1 MHTPLSGNSAPPLQR
16 VTAPVGMKSPLHHHY
31 HSTGGGGIPGRHT
44 LPLFSPLTPE
54 REEALRAKGRQLLD
68 EHHREVAEK
77 GLPYAADEMAVLQAR
92 GRELLRTAREAAA
105 ANGGH
110 HVPAPMLSAAA
121 RMAAATAHLS
131 TLHTGAPSVGVDGD
145 RSGTASSTL
154 ASTQLAHP
162 TAVVPYPDIAKPTA
176 TAEAEVPAG
185 PDKLTS
191 VDVTAMPS
199 PSLPSKTQELLA
211 AVQRLPR
218 VVEEQQAQ
226 LHEQTSSAPVASE
239 EFLSKSQVDTLRQ
252 TLIQQFNEHMAQCE
266 RANQAYWA
274 QVSSQH
280 EKQLSAL
287 RLECAAH
294 ERRAA
299 TAEAAAQT
307 QQLQRNSETEAN
319 ANTANARM
327 LDISLLEEELQLARQ
342 QHINAEAAKKA
353 VEAEAAALRDTLRV
367 QSARLSELEHRFSYV
382 DSKLPAVQ
390 EEADQAVQAIQGQL
404 DDTRRRIA
412 ELEAANAELLDANAE
427 LRAARESDCGAAN
440 PFADAEADG
449 ELDAARRRIAELEA
463 ANAEL
468 LDANAE
474 LRAARESDCGAA
486 NPFADAEDDGE
497 LDAARRRIAELEA
510 ANAELLD
517 ANAELRAARESDCG
531 AANPFADAEDDGE
544 LDAARRRIAELEAAN
559 AELLDANAELRA
571 AREGDCGAA
580 NPFADAEDDG
590 ELDAA
595 RRRIAELE
603 AANAE
608 LLDANAEL
616 RAARESDC
624 GAANPFADAEAD
636 GELDAARRRIAE
648 LEAANAEL
656 LDANAELR
664 AARESDCGA
673 ANPFA
678 DAEDDG
684 ELDAARRR
692 IAELEAANA
701 ELLDAN
707 AELRAARESDCGA
720 ANPFADAEADGEL
733 DAARRRIAELE
744 AANAELLDANAEL
757 RAARESDCG
766 AANPFADAEADGELD
781 AARRRIAEL
790 EAANAELLDA
800 NAELRAAREGDCGA
814 ANPFA
819 DAEDDGE
826 LDAARRRIAELEAA
840 NAELLD
846 ANAELRAAREGDCG
860 AANPFADAE
869 DDGELD
875 AARRRIAELEAA
887 NAELLDAN
895 AELRAAREGD
905 CGAANPFADA
915 EDDGELDAAR
925 RRIAE
930 LEAANAELL
939 DANAELRAARESDC
953 GAANP
958 FADAED
964 DGELDAA
971 RRRIAELEAAN
982 AELLDANA
990 ELRAARESDCGA
1002 ANPFADAEADGELDA
1017 ARRRIAEL
1025 EAANAELLDANAE
1038 LRAARESD
1046 CGAANP
1052 FADAEDDGELD
1063 AARRRIAE
1071 LEAANAE
1078 LLDANAELRAAR
1090 ESDCGAANPFA
1101 DAEDDGELDA
1111 ARRRIAELEA
1121 ANAELLDANA
1131 ELRAARESDCGAA
1144 NPFADAEDDGE
1155 LDAARRRIAELEA
1168 ANAELLDANA
1178 ELRAA
1183 REGDC
1188 GAANPFA
1195 DAEDDGE
1202 LDAARRRIAELE
1214 AANAEL
1220 LDANAELRAARESD
1234 CGAAKAADGELE
1246 ALRQYVADLEDS
1258 LAEAAGD
1265 LERLQ
1270 EDVEEKS
1277 RLIQALRAGEAALSF
1292 LPADFTGNASSSRW
1306 NAAQAS
1312 EGVHS
1317 GLEEHMS
1324 GNSADLVRALRAR
1337 VADLTHELQKTCRQ
1351 QEHLSVSAMVPGM
1364 EALGRQYAD
1373 VERRLALAEEANA
1386 ALEDEVQQLRGQAP
1400 GMSCGWMPEEQGR
1413 FAEAGGQIS
1422 CFPDST
1428 ARTATMATA
1437 SASLVKCLYSSSDG
1451 VEASGDRN
1459 ASNTFVA
1466 LESAAGIALGRV
1478 QPAAVVEGMPTAA
1491 EAEFGD
1497 EGDDD
1502 SHNTPHTLASYH
1514 MGCDRQVFQGER
1526 ADAVTVSRKGDAA
1539 GRVFGADAEEKEC
1552 RGAASSCML
1561 LPAGD
1566 EDPEV
1571 PEAVSAGRDDDVD
1584 FNDSRLG
1591 SRDIDVDGD
1600 EDDDNTAEWDVSVS
1614 TRAAASHGLQTAYT
1628 AAIEGKV
1635 DDSGAAMQKLG
1646 RQYADAQ
1653 HRLYRSEEAR
1663 QSLEAEVVELR
1674 EMVEELRAA
1683 LARQPRQLSLAAR
1696 VNGDVGGDAETC
1708 TITTSFASSVPTAV
1722 RERPTKHDSRD
1733 QGASSPT
1740 APSSGSADDDV
1751 ESGSLSSAH
1760 LSEQG
1765 VSVTTTAAPAHDD
1778 DPRTFQYPL
1787 ATAASEDTAALRERI
1802 ADLEARLREIEA
1814 QHEEELQAIAEA
1826 AADRITAMEQQYADD
1841 MEATRKAAVTAEEE
1855 CRGQQEITAS
1865 LMARV
1870 TQLTEA
1876 LADAQTTHAAELQTL
1891 REEHEA
1897 LLRQRLSGQE
1907 DSLEVAIEKLEERHQ
1922 DHLRV
1927 LTSFGEPGDDGAAS
1941 KGGTPGS
1948 SLSPQ
1953 EAAQYWKAQHT
1964 ALLKRF
1970 GQLQREY
1977 GAFSR
1982 DIGALQ
1988 RRANQRDAMRQEQD
2002 RSRTM
2007 REATAQQLTTLHR
2020 RLEAMSKVVDAAQ
2033 ADAQARSEEL
2043 RDFTARHS
2051 ETEAALCAEVSSLRS
2066 QVQSARDELAR
2077 ANNLNG
2083 ELSELLQQGATSVET
2098 ALQDRDAQC
2107 AALGQQ
2113 VQQLKLQLAAAGDR
2127 LADQQAALHEQ
2138 RVSSDALQQRL
2149 VELEEEKRAAEAQLR
2164 GVRRDIEERERAAI
2178 SAADR
2183 GSRDAEQARAAAQE
2197 AMARQNAAHAQEI
2210 AALHRELD
2218 DLRSELEVAQTVAA
2232 TVPLEA
2238 QHHQRDLGT
2247 VRDRLAEALRSQ
2259 QELQQQ
2265 LNRSRVEVERQR
2277 LLMRGGCGTGANAS
2291 DTGEYEG
2298 GVRGGAPASD
2308 ARLNTLLHRSE
2319 ELEEKLR
2326 ETTVE
2331 RDGLQQER
2339 DRLSMQVKS
2348 AARVAEVKEQATRRQ
2363 EAELRSARSQIA
2375 AFRVDLAQRV
2385 QSNHALQLEMD
2396 HLQERLADTTRV
2408 YEELKGR
2415 YSVIAS
2421 QSGMQ
2426 EHAVALLMAKA
2437 VTIPRALEEYEEA
2450 MFSAYHAILQAA
2462 SKDRRHL
2469 YDRCDRI
2476 EKAASEAMAEAEA
2489 QSHAYEVAIADAQ
2502 EEQQQ
2507 MKEIIERL
2515 HRALQRA
2522 EEEKDAAVAAA
2533 TEARAELEAT
2543 QRQAREDVFNAQR
2556 DLQGA
2561 ELQHADT
2568 LHSLSLLQDEMAN
2581 TAALIKNQKKRYEQ
2595 REAELME
2602 EVALLQAE
2610 LETRKSSA
2618 RQLQLTK
2625 DESCAEL
2632 QDAVDEA
2639 VQARD
2644 RAVHEAQALQAQ
2656 LARVLPRLAQLEDE
2670 QAQRTADL
2678 MDTAQQLSAL
2688 HKKTTS
2694 TENVSRKHI
2703 EELNQ
2708 TLQELLQAHVA
2719 LQRTHTFTEATADRL
2734 KSQLTDVTEELQ
2746 RTAAKASQQ
2755 EEELAAVRAR
2765 LHEVETHT
2773 SSVIADDQARLQDSE
2788 RRLNELEQRNTA
2800 LQQECKKLQECL
2812 QSLRIEHDRTVD
2824 ALQQKSEAMAAQGQQ
2839 VNAQLQLLRERVA
2852 TLEAERQELMS
2863 SEQAVTASRDLCQRE
2878 ILSLEH
2884 QVEHL
2889 QRHLDT
2895 SNGHNERLNQEVVQ
2909 LKSEHAAEVDRLREA
2924 MTDAQKELN
2933 RCRQLLA
2940 KAEARQMEQESTNYS
2955 LSTEVSAVQ
2964 EELKAARA
2972 QAEKAMQQCRKAK
2985 AEQEEMVTL
2994 LQSQMAQLHEELRG
3008 KQEQLRVL
3016 ENTSA
3021 HQQDILNALRQDIVE
3036 AEESLKRT
3044 RRELLN
3050 QQEAAAAAKEH
3061 HRRDRYELQAKLNDA
3076 EDAMAEMT
3084 RSQEQYRQRMT
3095 TKLEL
3100 YEVAEEALRGEVTDL
3115 RADVARL
3122 EEALATKTHDKAAA
3136 ETHQSRQAQF
3146 IKAAES
3152 ELQSLRAQTAHD
3164 MEEITN
3170 LKLQV
3175 QQRTAELDRCRR
3187 ETAAQLGSERL
3198 RWESEHTAA
3207 RDALEE
3213 ALRQEQQASKEARE
3227 ARERALTL
3235 LDCKQKAVCSMEDEC
3250 RAMREQLRQ
3259 LRRSLDAAQHQLTSL
3274 EGMAKDTADDLG
3286 MTLED
3291 LLGGEGSAL
3300 VDAAPHPHDTFAY
3313 STVNGAPAAVSATAV
3328 QSVMDELQ
3336 RRLHIFTFAAH
3347 AFDSEDDQVTEL
3359 RKALERHEDVVQLLA
3374 EACTGGSMSVAS
3386 SATPLRT
3393 GRVAASEAPPGLNST
3408 PAPRSPRTAA
3418 SSGADRGGTSASTAP
3433 PHAVLTAVQRGLM
3446 QHIGQASST
3455 YVHRVEDH
3463 LRTAQQMLRCV
3474 MMAIGSHEIALP
3486 PASHPS
3492 TAALSSRHRLHVAA
3506 TVAELHRRTAA
3517 LTRAA
3522 ERTLGFLVQC
3532 GGGVAAAER
3541 SWTHSHMGNIVQEQ
3555 LQELRRLFSEAERY
3569 VLVPFNELL
3578 CAPDSTG
3585 AWPAVATTAGEDRG
3599 AGGQPLHKS
3608 CFHTER
3614 SQLVKLPGPDTAFAT
3629 TAASPERPSPSTTRT
3644 SGAASVQEVTV
3655 AALSPIKRD
3664 DGAHQWF

>member
-1 MHTPLSGNSAPPLQR
+1 MHTSLSGNSAPPLQR
-16 VTAPVGMKSPLHHHY
+16 VTAPVGMKSPSHHHY
-31 HSTGGGGIPGRHT
+31 HSTGGGGIPVGHT
-44 LPLFSPLTPE
+44 LPLFSLLTPE

-77 GLPYAADEMAVLQAR
+77 GLPYAAEEMAALQAR

-145 RSGTASSTL
+145 RSGAASSAS

-162 TAVVPYPDIAKPTA
+162 TAVMSYPDIAKSTA
-176 TAEAEVPAG
+176 TAEGEVPSG

-191 VDVTAMPS
+191 VDATAIPS

-211 AVQRLPR
+211 AVQHLPR
-218 VVEEQQAQ
+218 VVAEQQGQ
-226 LHEQTSSAPVASE
+226 LHKQTSSAPVASGD
-239 EFLSKSQVDTLRQ
+239 FLSKSQVDALRQ
-252 TLIQQFNEHMAQCE
+252 TLIQQFNEHMSQCE

-307 QQLQRNSETEAN
+307 QQLQRDSETEAN
-319 ANTANARM
+319 ANTANALR
-327 LDISLLEEELQLARQ
+327 LDISRLEEELQLARQ
-342 QHINAEAAKKA
+342 QHIDAEAAKQA

-367 QSARLSELEHRFSYV
+367 QSARLSELEQRTSYV
-382 DSKLPAVQ
+382 DSQLPAVQ
-390 EEADQAVQAIQGQL
+390 EKADQAVRAIQGQL
-404 DDTRRRIA
+404 DDARRRIVELIAELEAANAELLDANAELRAARESDCGAANPFADARESDCGAANPFADAEGDGELDVARRRIAELEAELEAANAELLDANAELRAARESDCGAANPFADAEESDCGAANPFADAEGDGELDVARRRIAELEAELEAANAELLDANAELRAARESDCGAANPFADAEGDGELDVARRRIA

-440 PFADAEADG
+440 PFADAEGDG

-486 NPFADAEDDGE
+486 NPFADAEGDGE
-497 LDAARRRIAELEA
+497 LDVARRRIVELEA
-510 ANAELLD
+510 

-531 AANPFADAEDDGE
+531 AANPFADAEGDGE
-544 LDAARRRIAELEAAN
+544 LDVARRRIAELEA
-559 AELLDANAELRA
+559 
-571 AREGDCGAA
+571 
-580 NPFADAEDDG
+580 
-590 ELDAA
+590 
-595 RRRIAELE
+595 
-603 AANAE
+603 
-608 LLDANAEL
+608 ANAEL

-624 GAANPFADAEAD
+624 GAANPFADAEGD
-636 GELDAARRRIAE
+636 GELDVARRRIVE
-648 LEAANAEL
+648 LEA
-656 LDANAELR
+656 
-664 AARESDCGA
+664 
-673 ANPFA
+673 
-678 DAEDDG
+678 
-684 ELDAARRR
+684 
-692 IAELEAANA
+692 
-701 ELLDAN
+701 
-707 AELRAARESDCGA
+707 
-720 ANPFADAEADGEL
+720 
-733 DAARRRIAELE
+733 
-744 AANAELLDANAEL
+744 
-757 RAARESDCG
+757 
-766 AANPFADAEADGELD
+766 
-781 AARRRIAEL
+781 
-790 EAANAELLDA
+790 
-800 NAELRAAREGDCGA
+800 
-814 ANPFA
+814 
-819 DAEDDGE
+819 
-826 LDAARRRIAELEAA
+826 
-840 NAELLD
+840 
-846 ANAELRAAREGDCG
+846 
-860 AANPFADAE
+860 
-869 DDGELD
+869 
-875 AARRRIAELEAA
+875 
-887 NAELLDAN
+887 
-895 AELRAAREGD
+895 
-905 CGAANPFADA
+905 
-915 EDDGELDAAR
+915 
-925 RRIAE
+925 
-930 LEAANAELL
+930 
-939 DANAELRAARESDC
+939 
-953 GAANP
+953 
-958 FADAED
+958 
-964 DGELDAA
+964 
-971 RRRIAELEAAN
+971 
-982 AELLDANA
+982 
-990 ELRAARESDCGA
+990 
-1002 ANPFADAEADGELDA
+1002 
-1017 ARRRIAEL
+1017 
-1025 EAANAELLDANAE
+1025 
-1038 LRAARESD
+1038 
-1046 CGAANP
+1046 
-1052 FADAEDDGELD
+1052 
-1063 AARRRIAE
+1063 
-1071 LEAANAE
+1071 
-1078 LLDANAELRAAR
+1078 
-1090 ESDCGAANPFA
+1090 
-1101 DAEDDGELDA
+1101 
-1111 ARRRIAELEA
+1111 
-1121 ANAELLDANA
+1121 
-1131 ELRAARESDCGAA
+1131 
-1144 NPFADAEDDGE
+1144 
-1155 LDAARRRIAELEA
+1155 
-1168 ANAELLDANA
+1168 
-1178 ELRAA
+1178 
-1183 REGDC
+1183 
-1188 GAANPFA
+1188 
-1195 DAEDDGE
+1195 
-1202 LDAARRRIAELE
+1202 
-1214 AANAEL
+1214 
-1220 LDANAELRAARESD
+1220 ANAELRAARESD
-1234 CGAAKAADGELE
+1234 CGAAKAPDGELE
-1246 ALRQYVADLEDS
+1246 ALRQYVADLEDA

-1270 EDVEEKS
+1270 EDVEERS
-1277 RLIQALRAGEAALSF
+1277 RLIQALRAGEAALGF
-1292 LPADFTGNASSSRW
+1292 LPTDFMGNESSSRW
-1306 NAAQAS
+1306 NVAQAS
-1312 EGVHS
+1312 EGALN
-1317 GLEEHMS
+1317 GLEDVS
-1324 GNSADLVRALRAR
+1324 GNSADLVHVLRTR
-1337 VADLTHELQKTCRQ
+1337 VADLTHELQKMRRQ

-1373 VERRLALAEEANA
+1373 VEHRLALAEEANA

-1413 FAEAGGQIS
+1413 FAEAGGQNS
-1422 CFPDST
+1422 CSPDST
-1428 ARTATMATA
+1428 ARTVAMATA
-1437 SASLVKCLYSSSDG
+1437 SASLVKCLYASSDG
-1451 VEASGDRN
+1451 AETSGDRN
-1459 ASNTFVA
+1459 ASNTFA
-1466 LESAAGIALGRV
+1466 ATESAAGVALRRM
-1478 QPAAVVEGMPTAA
+1478 QPPAVVEGMPTAA
-1491 EAEFGD
+1491 EAELGD
-1497 EGDDD
+1497 EVDDD
-1502 SHNTPHTLASYH
+1502 SHNTPYTVASYH
-1514 MGCDRQVFQGER
+1514 MGCGRQVFQGER
-1526 ADAVTVSRKGDAA
+1526 AGAVTVSRKDGAA
-1539 GRVFGADAEEKEC
+1539 GRVFGTDAGKKEC
-1552 RGAASSCML
+1552 RRAASSRML

-1566 EDPEV
+1566 EDPEA
-1571 PEAVSAGRDDDVD
+1571 PEALSAGRNDDVD

-1663 QSLEAEVVELR
+1663 QSLEAEVLELR

-1696 VNGDVGGDAETC
+1696 VDGDVGGDAETY
-1708 TITTSFASSVPTAV
+1708 TITTSFASSVPTAA

-1740 APSSGSADDDV
+1740 APSSRSADDV

-1778 DPRTFQYPL
+1778 DPRTCQYPL
-1787 ATAASEDTAALRERI
+1787 ATAASEDTAALHERI

-1814 QHEEELQAIAEA
+1814 QHEEEIQAIAEA

-1841 MEATRKAAVTAEEE
+1841 MAATRKAAVTAEEE
-1855 CRGQQEITAS
+1855 RRGQQEITAS
-1865 LMARV
+1865 LIARV

-1891 REEHEA
+1891 REGREA
-1897 LLRQRLSGQE
+1897 LLRQRLSGEE
-1907 DSLEVAIEKLEERHQ
+1907 DSLEAAIQKLEERHQ

-1927 LTSFGEPGDDGAAS
+1927 FTSFGEPGDDGAAS

-1953 EAAQYWKAQHT
+1953 ETAQYWKAQHT

-1970 GQLQREY
+1970 DQLQREY
-1977 GAFSR
+1977 DAFSH

-1988 RRANQRDAMRQEQD
+1988 RRANQRDAIRQEQD
-2002 RSRTM
+2002 QSRTM

-2020 RLEAMSKVVDAAQ
+2020 RLEEMSKVVDAAQ

-2043 RDFTARHS
+2043 RDLTARHS
-2051 ETEAALCAEVSSLRS
+2051 ETEAALHAEVSSLRS
-2066 QVQSARDELAR
+2066 QVQSARGELAR

-2098 ALQDRDAQC
+2098 ALQERDVQC

-2164 GVRRDIEERERAAI
+2164 EVRRDTEERERAAI

-2183 GSRDAEQARAAAQE
+2183 GSRDAEQARAAAQQ
-2197 AMARQNAAHAQEI
+2197 AIAQQHAAHAQEI

-2218 DLRSELEVAQTVAA
+2218 DLRNELEVAQTVAA

-2238 QHHQRDLGT
+2238 QRHQRDLGT

-2265 LNRSRVEVERQR
+2265 LNRSRLEVERQR
-2277 LLMRGGCGTGANAS
+2277 LLLMSGGCGNGADAS
-2291 DTGEYEG
+2291 DIGEYEG
-2298 GVRGGAPASD
+2298 GVRGGAPAAD

-2363 EAELRSARSQIA
+2363 EAELRSARSQLA
-2375 AFRVDLAQRV
+2375 AFRDDLAQRV
-2385 QSNHALQLEMD
+2385 QSNHALQLELD
-2396 HLQERLADTTRV
+2396 HLQERLADTTRA

-2415 YSVIAS
+2415 YSVIVS

-2450 MFSAYHAILQAA
+2450 MFSAYQAILQAA
-2462 SKDRRHL
+2462 SKDRRHV

-2533 TEARAELEAT
+2533 TASRAELEAN

-2568 LHSLSLLQDEMAN
+2568 LHSLSLLQDEVAN

-2618 RQLQLTK
+2618 RQLQQTK

-2632 QDAVDEA
+2632 QDVVDEA

-2708 TLQELLQAHVA
+2708 TLQELLQAHAA

-2734 KSQLTDVTEELQ
+2734 KSQLADVTEELQ

-2755 EEELAAVRAR
+2755 EEELAAVKAR

-2773 SSVIADDQARLQDSE
+2773 SSVIADGQTRLQDSE
-2788 RRLNELEQRNTA
+2788 RRLHELEQRNTA
-2800 LQQECKKLQECL
+2800 LQQECKTLQECL

-2824 ALQQKSEAMAAQGQQ
+2824 ALQRKSEAMAAQGQQ

-2863 SEQAVTASRDLCQRE
+2863 SEQALTASRDACQRE

-2889 QRHLDT
+2889 QHHLDT

-2933 RCRQLLA
+2933 KCRQLLA

-2964 EELKAARA
+2964 EELTAARA

-2985 AEQEEMVTL
+2985 TEQEEMVTL
-2994 LQSQMAQLHEELRG
+2994 LQSQIAQLHEELRG

-3021 HQQDILNALRQDIVE
+3021 HQQYILNALRQDITE

-3076 EDAMAEMT
+3076 EDAMTEMT

-3095 TKLEL
+3095 TKVEL

-3122 EEALATKTHDKAAA
+3122 EEALAATTHGKAAA

-3164 MEEITN
+3164 MTEITN

-3187 ETAAQLGSERL
+3187 EAAAQLGGERL
-3198 RWESEHTAA
+3198 RWEAEHTAA

-3213 ALRQEQQASKEARE
+3213 ALRQEQQASKDARE

-3235 LDCKQKAVCSMEDEC
+3235 LDCKQKAVCAMEDEC

-3300 VDAAPHPHDTFAY
+3300 VDAAPHPHDTSAD
-3313 STVNGAPAAVSATAV
+3313 SNVNDTPAAVSATAV

-3336 RRLHIFTFAAH
+3336 RRLNIFTFAANT
-3347 AFDSEDDQVTEL
+3347 FDSEDDQMTEL
-3359 RKALERHEDVVQLLA
+3359 RKALERHGDVVQLLA
-3374 EACTGGSMSVAS
+3374 EACTGESMGVAS

-3393 GRVAASEAPPGLNST
+3393 GRVTVSEAPPGLNST
-3408 PAPRSPRTAA
+3408 PAPRSPKTVA
-3418 SSGADRGGTSASTAP
+3418 SSGVERGGASASTVP
-3433 PHAVLTAVQRGLM
+3433 PHAVLTAVQLGLM
-3446 QHIGQASST
+3446 QHIGQANST

-3474 MMAIGSHEIALP
+3474 MMAIGSHEIASP

-3522 ERTLGFLVQC
+3522 ERTLDLVVQC

-3541 SWTHSHMGNIVQEQ
+3541 SSTHSHMGSIVQEQ

-3578 CAPDSTG
+3578 CAPDSTSVG
-3585 AWPAVATTAGEDRG
+3585 AAVATTAGEDRG

-3608 CFHTER
+3608 RLHTER
-3614 SQLVKLPGPDTAFAT
+3614 SQLVKLPGPDIAFTT
-3629 TAASPERPSPSTTRT
+3629 TATSPERPSPSTTRT
-3644 SGAASVQEVTV
+3644 FGAASVQEVTV
-3655 AALSPIKRD
+3655 AALSPIKRE
-3664 DGAHQWF
+3664 DGARQWF

>member
-1 MHTPLSGNSAPPLQR
+1 MHTSLSGNSAPPLQR
-16 VTAPVGMKSPLHHHY
+16 VTAPVGMKSPSHHHY
-31 HSTGGGGIPGRHT
+31 HSTGGGGIPVGHT
-44 LPLFSPLTPE
+44 LPLFSLLTPE

-77 GLPYAADEMAVLQAR
+77 GLPYAAEEMAALQAR

-110 HVPAPMLSAAA
+110 HVPAPILSAAA

-145 RSGTASSTL
+145 RSGAASSAS

-162 TAVVPYPDIAKPTA
+162 TAVMSYPDIAKSTA
-176 TAEAEVPAG
+176 TAEGEVPSG

-191 VDVTAMPS
+191 VDATAIPS

-211 AVQRLPR
+211 AVQHLPR
-218 VVEEQQAQ
+218 VVAEQQAQ
-226 LHEQTSSAPVASE
+226 LHKQTSSAPVASG
-239 EFLSKSQVDTLRQ
+239 EFLSKSQVDALRQ
-252 TLIQQFNEHMAQCE
+252 TLIQQFNEHMSQCE
-266 RANQAYWA
+266 RANQVYWA

-299 TAEAAAQT
+299 AAEAAAQT
-307 QQLQRNSETEAN
+307 QQLQRDSETEAN
-319 ANTANARM
+319 ANTANALR
-327 LDISLLEEELQLARQ
+327 LDISRLDEELQLARQ
-342 QHINAEAAKKA
+342 QHVEAEAAKKA

-367 QSARLSELEHRFSYV
+367 QSARLSELEQRTSYV
-382 DSKLPAVQ
+382 DSQLPAVQ
-390 EEADQAVQAIQGQL
+390 EKADQAVRAIQGQL
-404 DDTRRRIA
+404 DDARRRIA

-440 PFADAEADG
+440 PFADAEDDG

-463 ANAEL
+463 
-468 LDANAE
+468 ANAE

-559 AELLDANAELRA
+559 AEL
-571 AREGDCGAA
+571 
-580 NPFADAEDDG
+580 
-590 ELDAA
+590 
-595 RRRIAELE
+595 
-603 AANAE
+603 
-608 LLDANAEL
+608 
-616 RAARESDC
+616 
-624 GAANPFADAEAD
+624 
-636 GELDAARRRIAE
+636 
-648 LEAANAEL
+648 
-656 LDANAELR
+656 R

-678 DAEDDG
+678 DAED
-684 ELDAARRR
+684 
-692 IAELEAANA
+692 
-701 ELLDAN
+701 
-707 AELRAARESDCGA
+707 
-720 ANPFADAEADGEL
+720 
-733 DAARRRIAELE
+733 
-744 AANAELLDANAEL
+744 
-757 RAARESDCG
+757 
-766 AANPFADAEADGELD
+766 
-781 AARRRIAEL
+781 
-790 EAANAELLDA
+790 
-800 NAELRAAREGDCGA
+800 
-814 ANPFA
+814 
-819 DAEDDGE
+819 
-826 LDAARRRIAELEAA
+826 
-840 NAELLD
+840 
-846 ANAELRAAREGDCG
+846 
-860 AANPFADAE
+860 
-869 DDGELD
+869 
-875 AARRRIAELEAA
+875 
-887 NAELLDAN
+887 
-895 AELRAAREGD
+895 
-905 CGAANPFADA
+905 
-915 EDDGELDAAR
+915 
-925 RRIAE
+925 
-930 LEAANAELL
+930 
-939 DANAELRAARESDC
+939 
-953 GAANP
+953 
-958 FADAED
+958 
-964 DGELDAA
+964 
-971 RRRIAELEAAN
+971 
-982 AELLDANA
+982 
-990 ELRAARESDCGA
+990 
-1002 ANPFADAEADGELDA
+1002 DGELDA

-1183 REGDC
+1183 RESDC

-1220 LDANAELRAARESD
+1220 RAARESDCGAANPFADAEDDGELDAARRRIAELEAANAELRAARESDCGAANPFADAEDDGELDAARRRIAELEAANAELRAARESD
-1234 CGAAKAADGELE
+1234 CGAAKAPDGELE
-1246 ALRQYVADLEDS
+1246 ALRQYVADLEDA

-1270 EDVEEKS
+1270 EDVEERS
-1277 RLIQALRAGEAALSF
+1277 RLIQALRAGEAALGF
-1292 LPADFTGNASSSRW
+1292 LPTDFMGNESSSRW
-1306 NAAQAS
+1306 NVAQAS
-1312 EGVHS
+1312 EGAHS
-1317 GLEEHMS
+1317 GLEEDIS
-1324 GNSADLVRALRAR
+1324 GNSADLVHVLRTR
-1337 VADLTHELQKTCRQ
+1337 VADLTHELQKMRRQ

-1373 VERRLALAEEANA
+1373 VEHRLALAEEANA

-1413 FAEAGGQIS
+1413 FAEAGGQNS
-1422 CFPDST
+1422 CSPDST
-1428 ARTATMATA
+1428 ARTAAMATA
-1437 SASLVKCLYSSSDG
+1437 SASLVKCLYASSDG
-1451 VEASGDRN
+1451 AEASGDRN
-1459 ASNTFVA
+1459 ASNTFA
-1466 LESAAGIALGRV
+1466 ATESAAGVALRRM
-1478 QPAAVVEGMPTAA
+1478 QPPAVVEGMPTAA
-1491 EAEFGD
+1491 EAELGD
-1497 EGDDD
+1497 EVDDD
-1502 SHNTPHTLASYH
+1502 SHNTPYTVASYH
-1514 MGCDRQVFQGER
+1514 MGCGRQVFQGER
-1526 ADAVTVSRKGDAA
+1526 AGAVTVSRKDGAA
-1539 GRVFGADAEEKEC
+1539 GRVFGTAAGEKEC
-1552 RGAASSCML
+1552 RRAASSRML

-1566 EDPEV
+1566 EDPEA
-1571 PEAVSAGRDDDVD
+1571 PEALSAGRNDDVD

-1696 VNGDVGGDAETC
+1696 VDGDVGGDAETY
-1708 TITTSFASSVPTAV
+1708 TITTSFASSVPTAA

-1740 APSSGSADDDV
+1740 APSSRSADDDV

-1778 DPRTFQYPL
+1778 DPRTCQYPL
-1787 ATAASEDTAALRERI
+1787 ATAASEDTAALHERI

-1814 QHEEELQAIAEA
+1814 QHEEEIQAIAEA

-1841 MEATRKAAVTAEEE
+1841 MAATRKAAVTAEEE
-1855 CRGQQEITAS
+1855 RRGHQEITAS

-1891 REEHEA
+1891 REGREA
-1897 LLRQRLSGQE
+1897 LLRQRLSGEE
-1907 DSLEVAIEKLEERHQ
+1907 DSLEAAIQKLEERHQ

-1927 LTSFGEPGDDGAAS
+1927 FTSFGEPGDDGAAS

-1953 EAAQYWKAQHT
+1953 ETAQYWKAQHT

-1970 GQLQREY
+1970 DQLQREY
-1977 GAFSR
+1977 DAFSH

-1988 RRANQRDAMRQEQD
+1988 RRANQRDAIRQEQD
-2002 RSRTM
+2002 QSRTM

-2020 RLEAMSKVVDAAQ
+2020 RLEEMSKVVDAAQ

-2043 RDFTARHS
+2043 RDLTARHS
-2051 ETEAALCAEVSSLRS
+2051 ETEAALHAEVSSLRS
-2066 QVQSARDELAR
+2066 QVQSARGELAR

-2098 ALQDRDAQC
+2098 ALQERDVQC

-2113 VQQLKLQLAAAGDR
+2113 VQQLKQQLAAAGDR

-2164 GVRRDIEERERAAI
+2164 EARRNTEERERAAI

-2183 GSRDAEQARAAAQE
+2183 GSRDAEQARAAAQQ
-2197 AMARQNAAHAQEI
+2197 AIAQQHAAHAQEI

-2218 DLRSELEVAQTVAA
+2218 DLRNELEVAQTVAA

-2238 QHHQRDLGT
+2238 QRHQRDLGT

-2265 LNRSRVEVERQR
+2265 LNRSRLEVERQR
-2277 LLMRGGCGTGANAS
+2277 LLLMRDGCGNGADAS

-2298 GVRGGAPASD
+2298 GVRGGAPAAD

-2348 AARVAEVKEQATRRQ
+2348 AARIAEVKEQATRRQ
-2363 EAELRSARSQIA
+2363 EAELRSARSQLA
-2375 AFRVDLAQRV
+2375 AFRDDLAQRV
-2385 QSNHALQLEMD
+2385 QSNHALQLELD
-2396 HLQERLADTTRV
+2396 HLQERLADTTRA

-2415 YSVIAS
+2415 YSVIVS

-2426 EHAVALLMAKA
+2426 EHAVALLMAKV

-2450 MFSAYHAILQAA
+2450 MFSAYQAILQAA
-2462 SKDRRHL
+2462 SKDRRHV

-2533 TEARAELEAT
+2533 TASRAELEANL
-2543 QRQAREDVFNAQR
+2543 RQAREDVFNAQR

-2568 LHSLSLLQDEMAN
+2568 LHSLSLLQDEVAN

-2618 RQLQLTK
+2618 RQLQQTK

-2632 QDAVDEA
+2632 QDVVDEA

-2708 TLQELLQAHVA
+2708 TLQELLQAHAA

-2734 KSQLTDVTEELQ
+2734 KSQLADVTEELQ

-2755 EEELAAVRAR
+2755 EEELAAVKAR

-2773 SSVIADDQARLQDSE
+2773 SSVIADGQTRLQDSE
-2788 RRLNELEQRNTA
+2788 RRLHELEQRNTA
-2800 LQQECKKLQECL
+2800 LQQECKTLQECL

-2824 ALQQKSEAMAAQGQQ
+2824 ALQRKSEAMAAQGQQ

-2863 SEQAVTASRDLCQRE
+2863 SEQALTVSRDACQRE

-2889 QRHLDT
+2889 QHHLDT

-2933 RCRQLLA
+2933 KCRQLLA

-2964 EELKAARA
+2964 EELTAARA

-2985 AEQEEMVTL
+2985 TEQEEMVTL
-2994 LQSQMAQLHEELRG
+2994 LQSQIAQLHEELRG

-3021 HQQDILNALRQDIVE
+3021 HQQYILNALRQDITE

-3076 EDAMAEMT
+3076 EDAMTEMT

-3095 TKLEL
+3095 TKVEL

-3122 EEALATKTHDKAAA
+3122 EEALAATTHGKAAA

-3164 MEEITN
+3164 MTEITN

-3187 ETAAQLGSERL
+3187 EAAAQLGGERL
-3198 RWESEHTAA
+3198 RWEAEHMAA

-3213 ALRQEQQASKEARE
+3213 ALRQEQQASKDARE

-3235 LDCKQKAVCSMEDEC
+3235 LDCKQKAVCAMEDEC
-3250 RAMREQLRQ
+3250 RAMREQLRR

-3286 MTLED
+3286 MSLED

-3300 VDAAPHPHDTFAY
+3300 VDAAPHPHDTSAD
-3313 STVNGAPAAVSATAV
+3313 SNVNGTPAAVSATAV

-3336 RRLHIFTFAAH
+3336 RRLNIFTFAANT
-3347 AFDSEDDQVTEL
+3347 FDSEDDQMTEL
-3359 RKALERHEDVVQLLA
+3359 RKALERHGDVVQLLG
-3374 EACTGGSMSVAS
+3374 EACTGESMGVAS

-3393 GRVAASEAPPGLNST
+3393 GRVTVSEAPPGLNST
-3408 PAPRSPRTAA
+3408 PAPRSPRTVA
-3418 SSGADRGGTSASTAP
+3418 SSGVERGGASASTVP
-3433 PHAVLTAVQRGLM
+3433 PHAVLTAVQLGLM
-3446 QHIGQASST
+3446 QHIGQANST

-3474 MMAIGSHEIALP
+3474 MMAIGSHEIASP

-3522 ERTLGFLVQC
+3522 ERTLDLVVQC
-3532 GGGVAAAER
+3532 GGGVAAGER
-3541 SWTHSHMGNIVQEQ
+3541 SSTHSHMGSIVQEQ

-3578 CAPDSTG
+3578 CAPDSTSVG
-3585 AWPAVATTAGEDRG
+3585 AAVATTAGEDRG

-3608 CFHTER
+3608 RLRTER
-3614 SQLVKLPGPDTAFAT
+3614 SQLVKLPGPDIAYTT
-3629 TAASPERPSPSTTRT
+3629 TAASPERPPPSTTRT
-3644 SGAASVQEVTV
+3644 FGAASVQEVTV
-3655 AALSPIKRD
+3655 AALSPIKRE
-3664 DGAHQWF
+3664 DGARQWF

>member
-1 MHTPLSGNSAPPLQR
+1 MHTSLSGNSAPPLQR
-16 VTAPVGMKSPLHHHY
+16 VTAPVGMKSPSHHHY
-31 HSTGGGGIPGRHT
+31 HSTGGGGIPGGHT

-77 GLPYAADEMAVLQAR
+77 GLPYAAEEMAALQAR

-121 RMAAATAHLS
+121 RMAAATTHLS

-145 RSGTASSTL
+145 RSGAASSAS

-162 TAVVPYPDIAKPTA
+162 TAVKSYPDIAKPTA
-176 TAEAEVPAG
+176 TAEVEVPAG

-191 VDVTAMPS
+191 VDATAIPS
-199 PSLPSKTQELLA
+199 PSFPSKTQELLA
-211 AVQRLPR
+211 AVQHLPR
-218 VVEEQQAQ
+218 FVAEQQAQ

-280 EKQLSAL
+280 EKQMSAL

-307 QQLQRNSETEAN
+307 QQLQRDSETEAN
-319 ANTANARM
+319 ANTANALR
-327 LDISLLEEELQLARQ
+327 LDISRLEKELQLARQ
-342 QHINAEAAKKA
+342 QHIDAEAAKKA

-367 QSARLSELEHRFSYV
+367 QSVRLSELEQRFSYV
-382 DSKLPAVQ
+382 DSQLPAVQ
-390 EEADQAVQAIQGQL
+390 EEADQAVRAIQGQL
-404 DDTRRRIA
+404 DA
-412 ELEAANAELLDANAE
+412 V
-427 LRAARESDCGAAN
+427 
-440 PFADAEADG
+440 
-449 ELDAARRRIAELEA
+449 
-463 ANAEL
+463 
-468 LDANAE
+468 
-474 LRAARESDCGAA
+474 
-486 NPFADAEDDGE
+486 
-497 LDAARRRIAELEA
+497 
-510 ANAELLD
+510 
-517 ANAELRAARESDCG
+517 
-531 AANPFADAEDDGE
+531 
-544 LDAARRRIAELEAAN
+544 
-559 AELLDANAELRA
+559 
-571 AREGDCGAA
+571 
-580 NPFADAEDDG
+580 
-590 ELDAA
+590 
-595 RRRIAELE
+595 
-603 AANAE
+603 
-608 LLDANAEL
+608 
-616 RAARESDC
+616 
-624 GAANPFADAEAD
+624 
-636 GELDAARRRIAE
+636 
-648 LEAANAEL
+648 
-656 LDANAELR
+656 
-664 AARESDCGA
+664 
-673 ANPFA
+673 
-678 DAEDDG
+678 
-684 ELDAARRR
+684 
-692 IAELEAANA
+692 
-701 ELLDAN
+701 
-707 AELRAARESDCGA
+707 
-720 ANPFADAEADGEL
+720 
-733 DAARRRIAELE
+733 
-744 AANAELLDANAEL
+744 
-757 RAARESDCG
+757 
-766 AANPFADAEADGELD
+766 
-781 AARRRIAEL
+781 
-790 EAANAELLDA
+790 
-800 NAELRAAREGDCGA
+800 
-814 ANPFA
+814 
-819 DAEDDGE
+819 
-826 LDAARRRIAELEAA
+826 
-840 NAELLD
+840 
-846 ANAELRAAREGDCG
+846 
-860 AANPFADAE
+860 
-869 DDGELD
+869 
-875 AARRRIAELEAA
+875 
-887 NAELLDAN
+887 
-895 AELRAAREGD
+895 
-905 CGAANPFADA
+905 
-915 EDDGELDAAR
+915 
-925 RRIAE
+925 
-930 LEAANAELL
+930 
-939 DANAELRAARESDC
+939 
-953 GAANP
+953 
-958 FADAED
+958 
-964 DGELDAA
+964 
-971 RRRIAELEAAN
+971 
-982 AELLDANA
+982 
-990 ELRAARESDCGA
+990 
-1002 ANPFADAEADGELDA
+1002 
-1017 ARRRIAEL
+1017 RRRIAEL

-1183 REGDC
+1183 LESDCGAANPFADADDDGELDAARRRIAELEAANAELLDANAELRAARESDC

-1234 CGAAKAADGELE
+1234 CGAANPFADADDDGELDAARRRIAELEAANAELLDANAELRAARESDCGAAKAPDGELE
-1246 ALRQYVADLEDS
+1246 ALRQHVADLEDA

-1270 EDVEEKS
+1270 EDVEERS
-1277 RLIQALRAGEAALSF
+1277 RLIQALRAGEAALGF
-1292 LPADFTGNASSSRW
+1292 LPTDFTGSASSSRW
-1306 NAAQAS
+1306 NVAQAS
-1312 EGVHS
+1312 EGAHN
-1317 GLEEHMS
+1317 GLEEDIS
-1324 GNSADLVRALRAR
+1324 GNSADLVHALRTR
-1337 VADLTHELQKTCRQ
+1337 VADLTHELQKMRRQ

-1373 VERRLALAEEANA
+1373 VEHRLALAEEANA
-1386 ALEDEVQQLRGQAP
+1386 ALEDEVQQLRGQASC
-1400 GMSCGWMPEEQGR
+1400 MSCGWMPEEQGR
-1413 FAEAGGQIS
+1413 FTEAGGQNS
-1422 CFPDST
+1422 CSPDST
-1428 ARTATMATA
+1428 ARTAAMATA

-1451 VEASGDRN
+1451 AAASGVRN
-1459 ASNTFVA
+1459 ASNTFA
-1466 LESAAGIALGRV
+1466 ATESAAGVVLRRM
-1478 QPAAVVEGMPTAA
+1478 QLPAVVEGMPTAA
-1491 EAEFGD
+1491 KAELGD

-1514 MGCDRQVFQGER
+1514 MGCDRQVFEGER
-1526 ADAVTVSRKGDAA
+1526 AGAVTVSRKDDAA

-1552 RGAASSCML
+1552 RRVASSRML

-1566 EDPEV
+1566 EDPEA
-1571 PEAVSAGRDDDVD
+1571 PKAVSAGRYDDVD

-1696 VNGDVGGDAETC
+1696 VDGDVGGDAETC
-1708 TITTSFASSVPTAV
+1708 TITTSFASSVPTAA

-1733 QGASSPT
+1733 QGASPPT
-1740 APSSGSADDDV
+1740 APSSRSADDDV

-1778 DPRTFQYPL
+1778 DPRTCQCPL
-1787 ATAASEDTAALRERI
+1787 ATAASEDTAALHERI
-1802 ADLEARLREIEA
+1802 ADLEARLTEIEA

-1826 AADRITAMEQQYADD
+1826 AADRITAIEQQYADD
-1841 MEATRKAAVTAEEE
+1841 MEAARKAAVTAEEE
-1855 CRGQQEITAS
+1855 RRGQQEIAAS

-1876 LADAQTTHAAELQTL
+1876 LADAQTTHAAELQTF

-1907 DSLEVAIEKLEERHQ
+1907 DSLEVAIQKLEERHQ
-1922 DHLRV
+1922 DHLRA
-1927 LTSFGEPGDDGAAS
+1927 LTSFGEPGNDGAAS
-1941 KGGTPGS
+1941 KGGTPVS

-1953 EAAQYWKAQHT
+1953 ETAQYWKAQHT

-1970 GQLQREY
+1970 DQLQREY
-1977 GAFSR
+1977 DAFSH

-1988 RRANQRDAMRQEQD
+1988 RRANQRDTMRQEQD
-2002 RSRTM
+2002 QSRTM

-2020 RLEAMSKVVDAAQ
+2020 RLEEMSKVVDAAQ

-2051 ETEAALCAEVSSLRS
+2051 ETEAALHAEVSSLRS

-2098 ALQDRDAQC
+2098 ALQERDTQC

-2164 GVRRDIEERERAAI
+2164 EVRRDTEERERAAI

-2183 GSRDAEQARAAAQE
+2183 GSRDAEQARAAAQQ
-2197 AMARQNAAHAQEI
+2197 AMAQQHAAHAQEI

-2218 DLRSELEVAQTVAA
+2218 DQRNELEVAQTVAA

-2238 QHHQRDLGT
+2238 QRHQRDLCT

-2265 LNRSRVEVERQR
+2265 LNRSRLEVERQR
-2277 LLMRGGCGTGANAS
+2277 LLLMRGGCGSGADAS

-2298 GVRGGAPASD
+2298 GVRGGAPAAD

-2363 EAELRSARSQIA
+2363 EAELRSARSQLA
-2375 AFRVDLAQRV
+2375 AFRDDLAQRV

-2396 HLQERLADTTRV
+2396 HLQERLADTTRA
-2408 YEELKGR
+2408 YEELKDR

-2462 SKDRRHL
+2462 SKDRRHV

-2522 EEEKDAAVAAA
+2522 EEEKDAAVAVA
-2533 TEARAELEAT
+2533 TAARAELEAT

-2568 LHSLSLLQDEMAN
+2568 LHSLSLLQDEVAN

-2618 RQLQLTK
+2618 RQLQQTK

-2632 QDAVDEA
+2632 QDVVDEA

-2708 TLQELLQAHVA
+2708 TLQELLQAHAA

-2734 KSQLTDVTEELQ
+2734 KSQLADVTEELQ

-2765 LHEVETHT
+2765 LHEVETHK
-2773 SSVIADDQARLQDSE
+2773 SSVIADGQARLQDSE
-2788 RRLNELEQRNTA
+2788 RRLHELEQRNTA
-2800 LQQECKKLQECL
+2800 LQQECKTLQECL

-2824 ALQQKSEAMAAQGQQ
+2824 ALQRKSEAMAAQEQQ
-2839 VNAQLQLLRERVA
+2839 VNVQLQLLRERVA

-2863 SEQAVTASRDLCQRE
+2863 SEQAVTASRDACQRE
-2878 ILSLEH
+2878 ILSLKH

-2889 QRHLDT
+2889 QHHLDT

-2924 MTDAQKELN
+2924 MTDAQNELN
-2933 RCRQLLA
+2933 KCRQLLA
-2940 KAEARQMEQESTNYS
+2940 KAEARQIEQESTNYS

-2985 AEQEEMVTL
+2985 TEQEEMVTL
-2994 LQSQMAQLHEELRG
+2994 LQSQIVQLHEELRG

-3021 HQQDILNALRQDIVE
+3021 HQQDILNALRQDITE

-3050 QQEAAAAAKEH
+3050 QQEATAAAKEH

-3095 TKLEL
+3095 TKVEL

-3122 EEALATKTHDKAAA
+3122 EETLAATTHGKATA

-3146 IKAAES
+3146 VKAAEL
-3152 ELQSLRAQTAHD
+3152 ELQSLRAQMAHD
-3164 MEEITN
+3164 MTEITN

-3187 ETAAQLGSERL
+3187 EAAAQLEGERL
-3198 RWESEHTAA
+3198 RWEAEHTAA
-3207 RDALEE
+3207 CDALEE
-3213 ALRQEQQASKEARE
+3213 ALRQEQQASKDARE

-3235 LDCKQKAVCSMEDEC
+3235 LDCKQKAVCAMEDEC

-3291 LLGGEGSAL
+3291 LLGGGGSAL
-3300 VDAAPHPHDTFAY
+3300 VGAAPHPHDTSAD

-3336 RRLHIFTFAAH
+3336 RRLNIFTFAAN
-3347 AFDSEDDQVTEL
+3347 AFDSEDGQMTEL
-3359 RKALERHEDVVQLLA
+3359 RKALERHGGVVQLLA
-3374 EACTGGSMSVAS
+3374 EACTGESMSVAS

-3418 SSGADRGGTSASTAP
+3418 SSGADLGGTGASTVP
-3433 PHAVLTAVQRGLM
+3433 PHAVLTAVQRGLV

-3474 MMAIGSHEIALP
+3474 MMAIGSHEIASP

-3492 TAALSSRHRLHVAA
+3492 TAALSSRHRLYVAA

-3522 ERTLGFLVQC
+3522 ERTLDFVVQC

-3541 SWTHSHMGNIVQEQ
+3541 SSTHSHMGSIAQEQ

-3585 AWPAVATTAGEDRG
+3585 VGAAVATTAGEDRG
-3599 AGGQPLHKS
+3599 VGGQPLDKS
-3608 CFHTER
+3608 RLHTER
-3614 SQLVKLPGPDTAFAT
+3614 SQLVKLPGPDSAYAT
-3629 TAASPERPSPSTTRT
+3629 TAASPERPSPSTART

-3664 DGAHQWF
+3664 DGVRQWF